1 MSTRGRDELLGYYQR
16 ELQYLRA
23 AGAEFAAAFPK
34 VAGRLELGPDESGD
48 PHVERLIESVAFLT
62 GRVQRSIDG
71 EFPRFTE
78 ALLGLLH
85 PQLAAPFP
93 AAAVVRLEAAAVPPG
108 GLRVPRGA
116 MLSART
122 AEDLRCRFRTTYDT
136 RLWPIG
142 LSAPELRTT
151 DAWSFLD
158 HDPAAAVLR
167 VAMHLEEGVAPLAG
181 GETLRL
187 FLGGAA
193 AGAARLYD
201 LLIAGCDRV
210 CFVPKGAAP
219 LHRAAAQT
227 LTAVGFAPE
236 ESLLPGNCPVH
247 PAYTLLQDYFA
258 FSDKFRFVDLRL
270 PRLPP
275 CRTLEVLFL
284 LPSPP
289 AALPLTEHSLLLGCT
304 PVVNLFEHVAEPVL
318 LDQRRT
324 EYKVVPDAR
333 LEPVME
339 IHSVS
344 RVRGWRA
351 ESEAWAEIRPYFG
364 LGDGG
369 DPAPA
374 WLARRTQAEGRG
386 IGGSDTW
393 LSLVDPTLTPTE
405 PAERTLLAHCL
416 CTNRRLAEQV
426 PAGARL
432 DFDEP
437 AGGARAVCLARPTV
451 PRPAPLGGET
461 AWRLVSQLGLNY
473 LSLSDGPDSLSALRE
488 TLLLHAAPDDDAARD
503 QVLGLRAMTCRRVT
517 RRVGSG
523 VRSGLARGLAIELTC
538 DERRFA
544 GGSALMLGAVLD
556 RFLALHASV
565 NAFTQLTLLS
575 QQRQR
580 IWFAWPPRTGAAP
593 LL

>member
-1 MSTRGRDELLGYYQR
+1 MSSRSRDELLGYYQR
-16 ELQYLRA
+16 ELHYLRA

-71 EFPRFTE
+71 EFPRLTE

-85 PQLAAPFP
+85 PQLAAPVP
-93 AAAVVRLEAAAVPPG
+93 AAAVARLEAASVPPG
-108 GLRVPRGA
+108 GLRVPRGT

-122 AEDLRCRFRTTYDT
+122 ADDLRCRFRTSYDT
-136 RLWPIG
+136 CLWPIR
-142 LSAPELRTT
+142 LAVPELRTT

-167 VAMHLEEGVAPLAG
+167 ASLQLGEGVAAVAG
-181 GETLRL
+181 GEALRL

-201 LLIAGCDRV
+201 LLTAGCDRIL
-210 CFVPKGAAP
+210 FVPDGGSP
-219 LHRAAAQT
+219 IPRAAAQV
-227 LTAVGFAPE
+227 LSPVGFAPDE
-236 ESLLPGNCPVH
+236 ALLPDRCPVH
-247 PAYTLLQDYFA
+247 PAYGLLQDYFA
-258 FSDKFRFVDLRL
+258 FPDKFRFVDLRL

-275 CRTLEVLFL
+275 CRQLEVLFL
-284 LPSPP
+284 LPTPP
-289 AALPLTEHSLLLGCT
+289 VALSLTEESLQLGCT
-304 PVVNLFEHVAEPVL
+304 PIVNLFEQVAEPIL
-318 LDQRRT
+318 LDHRRA
-324 EYKVVPDAR
+324 EYKLVADAR

-339 IHSVS
+339 IHSVA

-351 ESEAWAEIRPYFG
+351 DSEAWTEIRPYFG
-364 LGDGG
+364 IGQGG
-369 DPAPA
+369 DSAA
-374 WLARRTQAEGRG
+374 SWIARRTQAEGRG
-386 IGGSDTW
+386 IGGSDVW
-393 LSLVDPTLTPTE
+393 LSLVDPALTPTE

-416 CTNRRLAEQV
+416 CTNRQLAEQV

-432 DFDEP
+432 EFDEP
-437 AGGARAVCLARPTV
+437 AGGARAVCLARPTT
-451 PRPAPLGGET
+451 PRQAPLGGET
-461 AWRLVSQLGLNY
+461 AWRLVSQLGLNH
-473 LSLSDGPDSLSALRE
+473 LSLSDGPDALAALRE
-488 TLLLHAAPDDDAARD
+488 ILLLNAAPDDDAARD
-503 QVLGLRAMTCRRVT
+503 QVLGLREMRCRRVT

-523 VRSGLARGLAIELTC
+523 VRSALAQGLAIELVC

-565 NAFTQLTLLS
+565 NAFTQLTMFS